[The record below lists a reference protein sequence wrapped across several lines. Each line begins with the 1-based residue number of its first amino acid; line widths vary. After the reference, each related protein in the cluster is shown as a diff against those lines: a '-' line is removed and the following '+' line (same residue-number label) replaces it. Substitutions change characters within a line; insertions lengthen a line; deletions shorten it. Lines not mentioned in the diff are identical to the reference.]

1 MTAPKFASTSQPL
14 SPTPPATSAPSPWLT
29 PLRCRCALAAILL
42 TGFFSHLIYLTH
54 NCPIDLSGDEAQYWD
69 WSRQL
74 GLSYYSKGPLI
85 AYIIRASCA
94 LFGNN
99 MPAVRL
105 PALLL
110 GTGTSIITYLLTLK
124 LFHSDKLALGAVLLN
139 HVVPLFIAGSL
150 LMTIDAPLFFCWGL
164 ATYLAAIAL
173 FDNKKLPWPLIGL
186 VVGIGALAKYAM
198 LLWLPIAGVAML
210 LDTQGRRLLRTPSPW
225 LACAFALVCLTPVV
239 IWNAQHDWV
248 TLRHVAHQTGA
259 TGGALSHGDLFS
271 LLGSQIGVVGPTLA
285 VLMFAAIFDVWQNR
299 RTDHPE
305 NSRCLFL
312 AVIGLGFLFFNLLAS
327 LVAKAQVNWP
337 APTYF
342 TLTILTAHFLA
353 KKMQSP
359 ATWRPWRPWFYATI
373 LLGLLFMPFAHG
385 TITLLPLFRHP
396 TFLQHVVKDP
406 HDADL
411 LARLRGWHT
420 LGDTVSDKLASL
432 PPGAFVMCNDY
443 QQTAEMAFYV
453 HGQPKTYCAGP
464 YLGNRLSQYD
474 MWPDRRLDRSSP
486 LVGHDAVY
494 IGKGGDFPP
503 EITAAFDAIEPR
515 QDLDIIASGVKIQ
528 DFKIYLCHGFKGF
541 NAIAHSSSSESF

>member
-1 MTAPKFASTSQPL
+1 MTAPKFATTYQPFP
-14 SPTPPATSAPSPWLT
+14 SMPAAPWLT
-29 PLRCRCALAAILL
+29 PLRCRWALAAIIT
-42 TGFFSHLIYLTH
+42 TGFFAHLFYLTH

-69 WSRQL
+69 WSRAL

-94 LFGNN
+94 LFGDN

-110 GTGTSIITYLLTLK
+110 GAGTSIVTYLLTAR
-124 LFHSDKLALGAVLLN
+124 LFHSERLALGAVLLN
-139 HVVPLFIAGSL
+139 HLVPLFIAGSL

-164 ATYLAAIAL
+164 ATCLAAIAL
-173 FDNKKLPWPLIGL
+173 FENKKWPWPLIGL
-186 VVGIGALAKYAM
+186 IVGIGALGKYAM

-210 LDTQGRRLLRTPSPW
+210 LDEQGRRILRTPAPW

-239 IWNAQHDWV
+239 IWNARHDWV

-259 TGGALSHGDLFS
+259 AGGALSHGDLLS
-271 LLGSQIGVVGPTLA
+271 LIGSQIGVVGPTLA
-285 VLMFAAIFDVWQNR
+285 VLMGAAILEVWRNR
-299 RTDHPE
+299 RTD
-305 NSRCLFL
+305 RRGVFL
-312 AVIGLGFLFFNLLAS
+312 TVIGLGFLAFNLLAS
-327 LVAKAQVNWP
+327 LFAKAQVNWP

-342 TLTILTAHFLA
+342 TLTILTARFLA
-353 KKMQSP
+353 IRMESP
-359 ATWRPWRPWFYATI
+359 AAWRPWRPWFYATI
-373 LLGLLFMPFAHG
+373 LLGLIFMPIAHDAVNV
-385 TITLLPLFRHP
+385 IPLVRHF
-396 TFLQHVVKDP
+396 TKDP

-420 LGDTVSDKLASL
+420 LGNVVTDKLAAL
-432 PPGAFVMCNDY
+432 PPGAFVMCDDY

-464 YLGNRLSQYD
+464 YFGKRLSQYD

-494 IGKGGDFPP
+494 IGKGGDFPD
-503 EITAAFDAIEPR
+503 EITAAFASIEPR
-515 QDLDIIASGVKIQ
+515 QDLDITVHGVKIQ

>member
-1 MTAPKFASTSQPL
+1 MTVTSTPIVVRTQ
-14 SPTPPATSAPSPWLT
+14 WFT
-29 PLRCRCALAAILL
+29 PLRCRWTLAAILL
-42 TGFFSHLIYLTH
+42 AGFLGHMFYLVH

-94 LFGNN
+94 IFDNT

-110 GTGTSIITYLLTLK
+110 GAGTSIITYLLALK
-124 LFHSDKLALGAVLLN
+124 LFHSEKLALGAVLLN
-139 HVVPLFIAGSL
+139 HLVPLFIAGSL

-173 FDNKKLPWPLIGL
+173 FDQRKWPWPLIGL
-186 VVGIGALAKYAM
+186 IVGIGALGKYAM

-210 LDTQGRRLLRTPSPW
+210 LDDQGRRLLKTKYPW
-225 LACAFALVCLTPVV
+225 LACAFALVCLTPVI
-239 IWNAQHDWV
+239 IWNQQHNWV
-248 TLRHVAHQTGA
+248 TLRHVARQTGA
-259 TGGALSHGDLFS
+259 AGGAFSHGNLFS
-271 LLGSQIGVVGPTLA
+271 LIGSQIGVVGPTLA
-285 VLMFAAIFDVWQNR
+285 VLMSAALVDVWINR
-299 RTDHPE
+299 RTD
-305 NSRCLFL
+305 RRGVFL
-312 AVIGLGFLFFNLLAS
+312 AAIGLGFLAFNLLAS

-353 KKMQSP
+353 RKMQSP
-359 ATWRPWRPWFYATI
+359 ATWRSWRSWFYATI
-373 LLGLLFMPFAHG
+373 ALGLLFMPFAHG
-385 TITLLPLFRHP
+385 TITLLPILRRCTLVQRIF
-396 TFLQHVVKDP
+396 KDP

-411 LARLRGWHT
+411 LARLRGWRT
-420 LGDTVSDKLASL
+420 LGNAVTGKLASL
-432 PPGAFVMCNDY
+432 PPGAFVMCDDY

-464 YLGNRLSQYD
+464 YFGKRLSQYD
-474 MWPDRRLDRSSP
+474 MWPDRRLDRTSP

-494 IGKGGDFPP
+494 IGKGGDFPA
-503 EITAAFDAIEPR
+503 EITAAFASIEPR
-515 QDLDIIASGVKIQ
+515 VDLDIIVSGVKIQ

-541 NAIAHSSSSESF
+541 NAIAPSSSSESF